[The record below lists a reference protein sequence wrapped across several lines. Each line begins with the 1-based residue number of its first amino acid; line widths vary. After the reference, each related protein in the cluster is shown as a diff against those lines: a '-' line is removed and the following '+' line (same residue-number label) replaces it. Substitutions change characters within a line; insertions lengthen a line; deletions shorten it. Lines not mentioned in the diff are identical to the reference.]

1 MQAYQLFPIVIV
13 VGVVLYSLTARKKLS
28 ARAGELY
35 GGGFAAVLA
44 ALAPGQRPDEPAPIC
59 VIGTERK
66 MISAKIFFIGLT
78 SSRLALQ
85 LAGEPVQILDRAA
98 VKLAMRAK
106 TFADVGNMQT
116 TYSTGWELVIEHA
129 GGKHVLR
136 VYEQASS
143 GLPEHPA
150 SVRALAAALGAAA
163 A

>member
-1 MQAYQLFPIVIV
+1 MQSWQLFPIVIV
-13 VGVVLYSLTARKKLS
+13 VGVVLYTLTMRKKLE
-28 ARAGELY
+28 ARAGDLY
-35 GGGFAAVLA
+35 RGGFDAVIASLGAAR
-44 ALAPGQRPDEPAPIC
+44 RPDESAPIC
-59 VIGTERK
+59 VVGTERK

-78 SSRLALQ
+78 NHRLALQ
-85 LAGEPVQILDRAA
+85 LAGAPVQLIDRTA
-98 VKLAMRAK
+98 VKLSMRTK

-116 TYSTGWELVIEHA
+116 TYTSGWELVIEHA

-150 SVRALAAALGAAA
+150 QVRALAAALGAAA